1 MPDDNILVAILYYS
15 FTKCYHWEKL
25 GKVYK
30 GSLCIIFYNC
40 MWIHNCPNKNVN
52 KKKSLY
58 KHCYWYERNK
68 STLSSVLIL
77 IRCTFWVSRIMVFPF
92 SNVLQPWMLC
102 FWVILETQCSITS
115 CSFPKKHGFSS
126 LKRINIK
133 QSLLPVTQNTWHYLQ
148 RKYFS
153 HFRFPFR
160 WVFFTKILL

>member
-1 MPDDNILVAILYYS
+1 MTIFWLRYCTTVSQNVTTGRNWAKCTRDLSVLF
-15 FTKCYHWEKL
+15 FTTACESTIALIK
-25 GKVYK
+25 
-30 GSLCIIFYNC
+30 
-40 MWIHNCPNKNVN
+40 MWI